1 MVEVVINEIVFP
13 AYLLIYLFS
22 PALFHLSAL
31 GAGIVVA
38 SVGLI
43 PWTTYDVDG
52 IALVF
57 QLGFLITGVVV
68 VPAIYPNLEHRGVP
82 LIMFLNAPL
91 IMFLNGL
98 DWIQTPFDT
107 CLILPGEFLGILI
120 PGDLH
125 DVRV

>member
-1 MVEVVINEIVFP
+1 M
-13 AYLLIYLFS
+13 Y
-22 PALFHLSAL
+22 ALR
-31 GAGIVVA
+31 AGIVVS

-43 PWTTYDVDG
+43 PRTMYDVDG

-82 LIMFLNAPL
+82 LIMFLN
-91 IMFLNGL
+91 GL

-125 DVRV
+125 DVRVQLGVSGV